1 MLERVHHGLLSSLV
15 LEPSSSVGIDGP
27 LCKVVRS
34 SAGCAFQ
41 DVVSASPLEFPN
53 RKTYQRRA
61 IPIPACKISAISGG
75 SMDVEV
81 RRGVLTKMT

>member
-1 MLERVHHGLLSSLV
+1 MLERVYHGLLSSLV
-15 LEPSSSVGIDGP
+15 LESSSSVGIDGL

-34 SAGCAFQ
+34 SAGYPFHH
-41 DVVSASPLEFPN
+41 VVSASPLEFLD

-75 SMDVEV
+75 AMDVE
-81 RRGVLTKMT
+81 GDAGSLPK